1 MQSLHGGS
9 LKITLTVPLKLPV
22 SPKYVETEFHLFST
36 FLKFF
41 IFFILFIEAEFFQ
54 IKY

>member
-22 SPKYVETEFHLFST
+22 SPKYVETKLHLFST
-36 FLKFF
+36 FKKKN
-41 IFFILFIEAEFFQ
+41 FILFIEAEAFQ